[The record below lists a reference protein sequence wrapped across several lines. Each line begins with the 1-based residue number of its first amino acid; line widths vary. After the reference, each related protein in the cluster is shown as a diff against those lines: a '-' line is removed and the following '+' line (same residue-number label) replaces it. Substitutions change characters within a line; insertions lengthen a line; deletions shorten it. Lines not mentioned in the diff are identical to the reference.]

1 MPRQEIPAPPSA
13 ARSINLRTT
22 ARIVE
27 DSFRWENGIKFRPE
41 PCGPGE
47 SLDPL
52 CADPEDE
59 GGKDAGTPP
68 SIVEFDP
75 FGFSLPD
82 SCAYALNEGLYEEL
96 SGRARRALEA
106 QTSHMIEEALWTG
119 VVDGIDFTIAH
130 PNRPLIA
137 APVQGTPAPPVSA
150 LAQMDELLSNA
161 LGGRKGMIHVPAPLF
176 HQFAFYGLI
185 RERGPIW
192 ETVTGNVVVP
202 GTGYTGTDPDGD
214 TDPNAT
220 WIYGTS
226 PVELRLSQVEIVPG
240 SIDAAIDHANNEIV
254 VRAERL
260 ALAYWD
266 LCAHVGVPVCTTDP
280 GPECGSES

>member
-1 MPRQEIPAPPSA
+1 
-13 ARSINLRTT
+13 
-22 ARIVE
+22 
-27 DSFRWENGIKFRPE
+27 
-41 PCGPGE
+41 
-47 SLDPL
+47 
-52 CADPEDE
+52 
-59 GGKDAGTPP
+59 
-68 SIVEFDP
+68 
-75 FGFSLPD
+75 
-82 SCAYALNEGLYEEL
+82 
-96 SGRARRALEA
+96 
-106 QTSHMIEEALWTG
+106 
-119 VVDGIDFTIAH
+119 
-130 PNRPLIA
+130 
-137 APVQGTPAPPVSA
+137 
-150 LAQMDELLSNA
+150 MDELLSNA